1 MATTAN
7 SEQAPTSAS
16 QVIGRDKDPFLAEEN
31 PFEAM
36 MARFDHA
43 AQLLALDPGLYR
55 VLRQPE
61 KQLIVSVP
69 IQRDNGEIDV
79 FTGYRVLHNTSRG
92 PAKGGIRFDKH
103 VTLDEVKALAAWMT
117 WKCAVVNIPFGGAK
131 GGVVCDPS
139 TLSINELERITRR
152 YTSALMD
159 IFGPESDIPAP
170 DVNTNERVM
179 AWIMDTYSMHRR
191 HSVTAVVTGKPVEMG
206 GSLGRRE
213 ATGRGC
219 MIATREALKHRGLPL
234 KGAKV
239 AVQGFGNVGSIAAL
253 LMEQEGVKVVAVSDV
268 STAIY
273 NGQGIPVADAMQW
286 VREHRYLSGYP
297 GAETIRPEELLTLD
311 VDVLLP
317 AAVENAITRKNAP
330 HITAKVICEGANG
343 PTTPGADKILEEK
356 GVFVIPDIL
365 ANAGGVTVS
374 YFEWVQDRAA
384 YFWDEPTVNQRL
396 EQILTR
402 SFLDVLSVAQRHGVN
417 MRIAAYM
424 LAMERVAAVHRLRGL
439 YA

>member
-1 MATTAN
+1 MAIAAN
-7 SEQAPTSAS
+7 TEQSTISAS
-16 QVIGRDKDPFLAEEN
+16 EVIGRDKDPFLAEEN

-61 KQLIVSVP
+61 KQIIVSVP

-79 FTGYRVLHNTSRG
+79 FTGYRVLHNSSRG

-103 VTLDEVKALAAWMT
+103 VTL
-117 WKCAVVNIPFGGAK
+117 
-131 GGVVCDPS
+131 VCDPT

-152 YTSALMD
+152 YTAALMD
-159 IFGPESDIPAP
+159 ILGPESDIPAP

-191 HSVTAVVTGKPVEMG
+191 HSVTAVVTGKPIEMG

-219 MIATREALKHRGLPL
+219 MITTREALKHLGLPL
-234 KGAKV
+234 KSSKV

-253 LMEQEGVKVVAVSDV
+253 LLEQEGLKVVAVSDV
-268 STAIY
+268 SAALY
-273 NGQGIPVADAMQW
+273 NPKSIPVADAIKW

-317 AAVENAITRKNAP
+317 AAVENAITRKNGP
-330 HITAKVICEGANG
+330 HIKAKVICEGANG
-343 PTTPGADKILEEK
+343 PTTPGADKILEEQ

-396 EQILTR
+396 EQILKR
-402 SFLDVLSVAQRHGVN
+402 SFLDVLSQAQRHGVN